1 MVIPIEESLIYV
13 RPLYLRASG
22 GRIPEL
28 TRVIVAY
35 QNQIVMEE
43 TLEAGLTRLF
53 GEGAARPQQPETEST
68 RGPGAGQ
75 TPADATPA
83 VAAAASPGAD
93 PVAALA
99 AQARGHY
106 DRAIDA
112 QRAGDWA
119 KYGEEIRR
127 LGETLQKMQ
136 QR

>member
-1 MVIPIEESLIYV
+1 V

-43 TLEAGLTRLF
+43 TLEAGLARLF
-53 GEGAARPQQPETEST
+53 GEGATRETDVQLT
-68 RGPGAGQ
+68 RATAPGGA
-75 TPADATPA
+75 PDAAPA
-83 VAAAASPGAD
+83 VGQPQIPAGNGPLTAM
-93 PVAALA
+93 A

-106 DRAIDA
+106 DRAIEA
-112 QRAGDWA
+112 QRNGDWA
-119 KYGEEIRR
+119 KYGEELR
-127 LGETLQKMQ
+127 LLGDVLAKMR